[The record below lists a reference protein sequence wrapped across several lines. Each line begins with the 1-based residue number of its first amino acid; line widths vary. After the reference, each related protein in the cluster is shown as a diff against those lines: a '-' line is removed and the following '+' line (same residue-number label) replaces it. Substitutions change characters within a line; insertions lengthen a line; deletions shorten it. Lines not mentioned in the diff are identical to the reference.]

1 MSYCNCG
8 CARELDRLQDQVR
21 ELERQLASIRYD
33 LEREVDDRRAA
44 IRSVSEDLQ
53 GSAS

>member
-8 CARELDRLQDQVR
+8 CARELDRLHGQVR
-21 ELERQLASIRYD
+21 ELERQLASLRYD

-44 IRSVSEDLQ
+44 IRSVRDELQ
-53 GSAS
+53 ETVA

>member
-8 CARELDRLQDQVR
+8 SARELDRLQDQVR
-21 ELERQLASIRYD
+21 ELERNLARPRYD

-44 IRSVSEDLQ
+44 IQSVSDDLQ
-53 GSAS
+53 GIAS